1 MRSLRQA
8 FLILLAALVSAGVSA
23 LVHPRRPPWSEDA
36 LLPGEVTLKT
46 VLAWGPKVLWVDA
59 RSQNEYQAEHVP
71 NAILLNLED
80 WDRLFPR
87 FLDRWSPDQKIVVY
101 CSASSCQLSH
111 EVAKR
116 LEQSG
121 VSPVYVLKGG
131 WERWKGAR

>member
-1 MRSLRQA
+1 MTSLRQA
-8 FLILLAALVSAGVSA
+8 VLILMAALVPAGVSA
-23 LVHPRRPPWSEDA
+23 LVHPRRPPWSREA
-36 LLPGEVTLKT
+36 LLPGEEKLKT

-59 RSQNEYQAEHVP
+59 RSQNEYEVEHVP
-71 NAILLNLED
+71 EAILLNLED

-87 FLDRWSPDQKIVVY
+87 FLDRWFPDQKIVVY

-116 LEQSG
+116 LEQNG

-131 WERWKGAR
+131 WEEWKAAR

>member
-71 NAILLNLED
+71 NAILWQLRVSVWKWNLIQ
-80 WDRLFPR
+80 RCRIARVPVAHKI
-87 FLDRWSPDQKIVVY
+87 WSWN
-101 CSASSCQLSH
+101 CA
-111 EVAKR
+111 
-116 LEQSG
+116 
-121 VSPVYVLKGG
+121 
-131 WERWKGAR
+131 